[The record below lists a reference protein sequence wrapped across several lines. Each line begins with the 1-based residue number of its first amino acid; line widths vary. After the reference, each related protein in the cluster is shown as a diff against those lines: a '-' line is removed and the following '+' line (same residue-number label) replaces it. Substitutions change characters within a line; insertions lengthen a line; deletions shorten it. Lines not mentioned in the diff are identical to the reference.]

1 MILPTLSQVSTTSQ
15 QINILITPPTEL
27 FVHTM
32 QGSQFSV
39 NEVEV
44 VTATVDLDEVV
55 RYRGRLLHTLMH
67 ICVYMHTHTRM
78 HAWTHE
84 EIHACIHITS
94 CETVL
99 S

>member
-1 MILPTLSQVSTTSQ
+1 
-15 QINILITPPTEL
+15 
-27 FVHTM
+27 M

-67 ICVYMHTHTRM
+67 ICVHMHTHTRM

-84 EIHACIHITS
+84 EIHASIHITS